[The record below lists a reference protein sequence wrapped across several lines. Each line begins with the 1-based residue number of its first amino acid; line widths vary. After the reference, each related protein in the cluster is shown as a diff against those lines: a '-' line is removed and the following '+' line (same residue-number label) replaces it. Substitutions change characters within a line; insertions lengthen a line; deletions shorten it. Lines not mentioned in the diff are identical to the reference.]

1 MQIFSLSINIYMK
14 WKNFIQRIF
23 TEPDGNPSNKRVI
36 ATYSVAIYSF
46 ILMASFLYS
55 VPLNESIIHMADVF
69 LGTAMGTYVVGRF
82 AEKGIYTATEESKQP
97 RTQDSEPEQEAE
109 KTVDETNTNAE
120 DESDSEA
127 KSESTED
134 DKKQ

>member
-1 MQIFSLSINIYMK
+1 MK

-36 ATYSVAIYSF
+36 ASYSVLVYSF
-46 ILMASFLYS
+46 ILLVAFLWMIPINDAI
-55 VPLNESIIHMADVF
+55 VHMADVF

-82 AEKGIYTATEESKQP
+82 AEKGIYSAHEELKPAPEPIPGLEPKKVEEQLEESS
-97 RTQDSEPEQEAE
+97 SEEES
-109 KTVDETNTNAE
+109 ETP
-120 DESDSEA
+120 
-127 KSESTED
+127 ED

>member
-1 MQIFSLSINIYMK
+1 MK

-36 ATYSVAIYSF
+36 ASYSVLVYSF
-46 ILMASFLYS
+46 ILLAAFLWMI
-55 VPLNESIIHMADVF
+55 PLNEAVVHMADVF

-82 AEKGIYTATEESKQP
+82 AEKGTYSAPAEPKPEPEPIPEPEPKKVNQQLDESSSEEES
-97 RTQDSEPEQEAE
+97 
-109 KTVDETNTNAE
+109 ETP
-120 DESDSEA
+120 
-127 KSESTED
+127 ED

>member
-1 MQIFSLSINIYMK
+1 MK

-36 ATYSVAIYSF
+36 ASYSVLVYSF
-46 ILMASFLYS
+46 ILLAAFLWMI
-55 VPLNESIIHMADVF
+55 PLNEAIVHMADVF

-82 AEKGIYTATEESKQP
+82 AEKGAYSSPEEPKPNAEPIPEPEPKKVEEKLEESS
-97 RTQDSEPEQEAE
+97 SEEES
-109 KTVDETNTNAE
+109 ETP
-120 DESDSEA
+120 
-127 KSESTED
+127 ED

>member
-1 MQIFSLSINIYMK
+1 MK

-36 ATYSVAIYSF
+36 ASYSVLVYSF
-46 ILMASFLYS
+46 ILLAAFLWMI
-55 VPLNESIIHMADVF
+55 PLNEAVVHMADVF

-82 AEKGIYTATEESKQP
+82 AEKGTYSAPAEPKPEPEPIPEPEPKKVEEQLEESS
-97 RTQDSEPEQEAE
+97 SEEES
-109 KTVDETNTNAE
+109 ETP
-120 DESDSEA
+120 
-127 KSESTED
+127 ED